1 MMISN
6 PLEYRCFKYKLQSVN
21 SVAQFTVHL
30 IFREKGRTAQFKISS
45 LEERD
50 DTDDAAYWKGYP
62 AVLPDK
68 VEHCW
73 DAVVDAMDKY
83 R

>member
-1 MMISN
+1 MS
-6 PLEYRCFKYKLQSVN
+6 SVY
-21 SVAQFTVHL
+21 VFD
-30 IFREKGRTAQFKISS
+30 REKGRTAQFKISS

-50 DTDDAAYWKGYP
+50 DTDDAAYWQKYP
-62 AVLPDK
+62 AVLPNR